1 MSKSPIKA
9 KAQKKKRNSKESNIP
24 KRKYVKK
31 NSKTIK
37 DEENVKKR
45 LRWKE

>member
-9 KAQKKKRNSKESNIP
+9 KADRTKRLSKELNTT

-31 NSKTIK
+31 NSKTIPAEK
-37 DEENVKKR
+37 NVKKR